1 MDLRIQQIAVQN
13 LFTRRN
19 GVITIKDIRTMTKE
33 DVLSDEVLC
42 EVFEQ
47 EDEIYKARLLATLAD
62 HAKSIGAKTA
72 FESLVK
78 AYKKQFKEYSKMQQV
93 QQQTVSGVTEYGDEK
108 YDNMRCGSWIA
119 NEYGVKTYTPFG
131 GEVIACYHPILPVQL
146 LVNAETGKEKI
157 KIAYKKRNAW
167 REIIVDKGVIAS
179 ANKIVQLAEY
189 GISVTSENARNL
201 VKFLNDIENFN
212 TDRIQEQISTSKLG
226 WIKGEF
232 MPYGKN
238 ILFDNESLF
247 KDAYESIREE
257 GNREEWYKLVKQI
270 RKTDRFEPKIYLA
283 GALASVLV
291 EPLNALPFIINLWG
305 ETGKGKTVAI
315 MLAAS
320 VWAYPGGTDY
330 VTDPKSTITAI
341 ELRMNFLNNLPM
353 LIDDMAQLKEKYQG
367 DFSELV
373 YFLCSGKGKDR
384 ATASMGLRSS
394 TSWKNVI
401 LTNGEHSLVTETMQ
415 GGAVNRIV
423 DVEMGDGYIF
433 ENGNDVV
440 DSLKRNFGFAGR
452 DFISVI
458 EEVGKSEIKK
468 IQQDFLQQIKDAA
481 KDRGIEKEEKQI
493 IPMSII
499 LTADKLATDYLY
511 QDGIYLDFNTCVDLL
526 KNKGEVSENDRAYE
540 FIMSEVAVHINNF
553 KPDMMGQYRGECW
566 GVIED
571 GYVIIQNNIFNQMC
585 QKGNF
590 SSKAF
595 LSWASKKDLIKGS
608 NGKNSKTKRINGSS
622 GRCVFIRLP
631 EDQDDFVELTQD
643 EQEKLPFM

>member
-1 MDLRIQQIAVQN
+1 M
-13 LFTRRN
+13 
-19 GVITIKDIRTMTKE
+19 ITIENKDILTMTAE
-33 DVLSDEVLC
+33 SILEDEVFC
-42 EVFEQ
+42 NIFEQ
-47 EDEIYKARLLATLAD
+47 EDEIYRARLLLTLTD
-62 HAKSIGAKTA
+62 RAKDLGVKTK
-72 FESLVK
+72 FEKIYKAYSKQYKEYEKSLVP
-78 AYKKQFKEYSKMQQV
+78 
-93 QQQTVSGVTEYGDEK
+93 QQQQSGTGVTEFGDDK
-108 YDNMRCGSWIA
+108 YDDMRCGAWIA
-119 NEYGVKTYTPFG
+119 NSYGVKTFTPFG

-167 REIIVDKGVIAS
+167 REIIIDKGVIAS

-212 TDRIQEQISTSKLG
+212 TDRIPEQVSTSKLG

-257 GNREEWYKLVKQI
+257 GNRNEWYKLVKQI
-270 RKTDRFEPKIYLA
+270 RKTDRFESKIYLA

-384 ATASMGLRSS
+384 ATASMGLRSG

-452 DFISVI
+452 DFIEVI
-458 EEVGKSEIKK
+458 EQVGISEIRI

-481 KDRGIEKEEKQI
+481 KEKGIEKEEKQI

-511 QDGIYLDFNTCVDLL
+511 QDGIYLDFDTCVDLL

-571 GYVIIQNNIFNQMC
+571 GYAIIQNNIFNQMC

-590 SSKAF
+590 SSKGF
-595 LSWASKKDLIKGS
+595 LSWANKRNLLDCGS
-608 NGKNSKTKRINGSS
+608 GRNTKTKRISGSPS
-622 GRCVFIRLP
+622 RCVCLRMP
-631 EDQDDFVELTQD
+631 GDYEDNFVELTKD
-643 EQEKLPFM
+643 EQEKLPFL